1 MEFLWDILQLFLIQ
15 YTQAT
20 ETMRNIRHLI
30 FLATLILITI
40 SGYSQTQISGF
51 VKDASSGERLIG
63 ANIVAKGTLKGTVTD
78 NNGYFNIL
86 INPPA
91 ELRISYTGYNFTDL
105 LIVSAKDSL
114 IEILM
119 TPGKELSE
127 IVIQAKDIIKPNV
140 AKMSMNELL
149 SIPSLSGKPD
159 VIKALLLQPGI
170 KSQSEGSSL
179 LLVRGGNPGEN
190 LYLFDNVPVIYV
202 NHLGGFMSVFNPD
215 IINSI
220 SLYKGGFPARYGG
233 KLSSVVDITQKE
245 GSSSVSKGSYSIG
258 ITDFSLL
265 LEGPV
270 KKNAS
275 YIFTARKTLFDIFTI
290 AGSSLGKGNSYIL
303 GYGFHDLNGKIS
315 WRPNA
320 KNSFHFN
327 IYQGDDYLNY
337 WSKKDKQNP
346 DNRNR
351 MVTIW
356 GNWLASLNWKHVVSK
371 NLFAEQTISYT
382 RYRLG
387 ERQNFAY
394 KSEKDITTYK
404 SRYLSS
410 LQDFSFQ
417 SGWKY
422 QPTEKW
428 AVNFGMKTS
437 LMIHLPNYEFNSG
450 QLLQV
455 EKERTETIES
465 ALYLDNSFDLGNDF
479 KIDAG
484 LRFVKFFASGFKP
497 SVLEPRLIISKDL
510 NKNHQ
515 LNLSYMRINQ
525 FTHLLYTA
533 GNIMGNEIWIPT
545 NEIIKPAMSD
555 QYTIGWTGIFAD
567 GSYQAE
573 MNLYYKTLENLT
585 TYKEGYI
592 SLKGVN
598 NWQSKVV
605 SGGKGEAYGVEFL
618 LRKTKGTWTGF
629 LGYGW
634 SNATRQFPAI
644 NQGNKFIFD
653 YDRPHSASIFVQ
665 HKFSEKLTF
674 NATWVFQSGL
684 PYTPVAGKQ
693 LTISL
698 EPGEDGEPVYYET
711 FIYGERNSARMKA
724 YHRLDFGLTLNKMG
738 ANDKVKSSWTFSV
751 YNAYNRKNPVY
762 YYYNTSASGEIINPE
777 TNVGDYKPNNMY
789 QLSLFPLI
797 PVVSYKRYFDSKNEN
812 KRTFKKK
819 FNKWLYHEN

>member
-1 MEFLWDILQLFLIQ
+1 
-15 YTQAT
+15 
-20 ETMRNIRHLI
+20 MRNIRYLS
-30 FLATLILITI
+30 FLSALMLLTL
-40 SGYSQTQISGF
+40 SGYSQTRVSGF
-51 VKDASSGERLIG
+51 VMDEHSGERLIG
-63 ANIVAKGTLKGTVTD
+63 ANVSEKETFNGCITD

-86 INPPA
+86 INTPA
-91 ELRISYTGYNFTDL
+91 GLRISYTGYTFSDI
-105 LIVSAKDSL
+105 LIVSEKDTL
-114 IEILM
+114 IEILL

-127 IVIQAKDIIKPNV
+127 VVIQAKGTIKPNV
-140 AKMSMNELL
+140 TKMSMNELL

-220 SLYKGGFPARYGG
+220 ALYKGGFPARYGG

-245 GSSSVSKGSYSIG
+245 GSLSGPQGSYSIG

-265 LEGPV
+265 LEGPI

-275 YIFTARKTLFDIFTI
+275 YIFTGRKTLFDILTI
-290 AGSSLGKGNSYIL
+290 AGSSIGKGNSYIM

-337 WSKKDKQNP
+337 WSKKDKLNP
-346 DNRNR
+346 DNKNH

-356 GNWLASLNWKHVVSK
+356 GNWLLSMHWKRVISK

-387 ERQNFAY
+387 ERQNFTY
-394 KSEKDITTYK
+394 KTENDITTNK

-410 LQDFSFQ
+410 LQDFSIQ

-422 QPTEKW
+422 QPVKDWTI
-428 AVNFGMKTS
+428 NFGMKTS

-450 QLLQV
+450 QLLQI
-455 EKERTETIES
+455 EKQRTETIES
-465 ALYLDNSFDLGNDF
+465 ALYLDNSFDLGNGF
-479 KIDAG
+479 KVDAG
-484 LRFVKFFASGFKP
+484 LRFVKFLASGYNP
-497 SVLEPRLIISKDL
+497 SVLEPRLIIYKDL

-515 LNLSYMRINQ
+515 LNMSYMRINQ

-533 GNIMGNEIWIPT
+533 GNIMGNEIWIPSDK
-545 NEIIKPAMSD
+545 EIKPSMSN
-555 QYTIGWTGIFAD
+555 QYTFGWTGIFAD

-573 MNLYYKTLENLT
+573 MNLYYKTMENLT
-585 TYKEGYI
+585 TYKEGFI

-598 NWQSKVV
+598 NWHSKVV
-605 SGGKGEAYGVEFL
+605 SGGKGEAYGVEL
-618 LRKTKGTWTGF
+618 LIRKTKGAWTGF
-629 LGYGW
+629 AGYGW

-644 NQGNKFIFD
+644 NQGNKFLFD
-653 YDRPHSASIFVQ
+653 YDRPHSASIFIQ

-674 NATWVFQSGL
+674 NAAWAFQSGL

-711 FIYGERNSARMKA
+711 FIYGERNSARMKN
-724 YHRLDFGLTLNKMG
+724 YHRLDLGLTVNKIG
-738 ANDKVKSSWTFSV
+738 ANNKVKSSWTFSV

-777 TNVGDYKPNNMY
+777 TSGIGYKPNNMY
-789 QLSLFPLI
+789 QLSLFPII
-797 PVVSYKRYFDSKNEN
+797 PMVSYKRYFDSKNEN
-812 KRTFKKK
+812 KETFKKK
-819 FNKWLYHEN
+819 LNKWLYHEN

>member
-1 MEFLWDILQLFLIQ
+1 
-15 YTQAT
+15 
-20 ETMRNIRHLI
+20 MRNIRYLS
-30 FLATLILITI
+30 FLSALMLLTL
-40 SGYSQTQISGF
+40 SGYSQTRVSGF
-51 VKDASSGERLIG
+51 VMDAHSGERLIG
-63 ANIVAKGTLKGTVTD
+63 ANVSEKETFNGCITD

-86 INPPA
+86 INTPA
-91 ELRISYTGYNFTDL
+91 GLRISYTGYTFSDI
-105 LIVSAKDSL
+105 LIVSEKDTL
-114 IEILM
+114 IEILL

-127 IVIQAKDIIKPNV
+127 VVIQAKGTIKPNV
-140 AKMSMNELL
+140 TKMSMNELL

-220 SLYKGGFPARYGG
+220 VLYKGGFPARYGG

-245 GSSSVSKGSYSIG
+245 GSLSGPQGSYSIG

-270 KKNAS
+270 NKKAS
-275 YIFTARKTLFDIFTI
+275 YIFTGRKTLFDILTI
-290 AGSSLGKGNSYIL
+290 AGSSIGKGNSYIM

-337 WSKKDKQNP
+337 WSKKDKLNP
-346 DNRNR
+346 DNKNH

-356 GNWLASLNWKHVVSK
+356 GNWLLSMHWKRVVSK

-387 ERQNFAY
+387 ERQNFTY
-394 KSEKDITTYK
+394 KSENDITTSK

-410 LQDFSFQ
+410 LQDYSIQ

-422 QPTEKW
+422 QPVKDWT
-428 AVNFGMKTS
+428 VNFGMKTS

-450 QLLQV
+450 QLLQI
-455 EKERTETIES
+455 EKQRTKTIES
-465 ALYLDNSFDLGNDF
+465 ALYLDNSFDLGNGF
-479 KIDAG
+479 KVDAG
-484 LRFVKFFASGFKP
+484 LRFVKFLASGYNP
-497 SVLEPRLIISKDL
+497 SVLEPRLIIYKDL

-515 LNLSYMRINQ
+515 LNMSYMRINQ

-533 GNIMGNEIWIPT
+533 GNIMGNEIWIPSDK
-545 NEIIKPAMSD
+545 EIKPSMSN
-555 QYTIGWTGIFAD
+555 QYTFGWTGIFAD

-573 MNLYYKTLENLT
+573 MNLYYKTMENLT
-585 TYKEGYI
+585 SYKEGFI

-598 NWQSKVV
+598 NWHSKVV
-605 SGGKGEAYGVEFL
+605 SGGKGEAYGVEL
-618 LRKTKGTWTGF
+618 LIRKTKGAWTGF
-629 LGYGW
+629 AGYGW

-644 NQGNKFIFD
+644 NQGNKFLFD
-653 YDRPHSASIFVQ
+653 YDRPHSASIFIQ

-674 NATWVFQSGL
+674 NAAWMFQSGL

-711 FIYGERNSARMKA
+711 FIYGERNSARMKN
-724 YHRLDFGLTLNKMG
+724 YHRLDLGLTVNKIG
-738 ANDKVKSSWTFSV
+738 ANNKVKSSWTFSV

-777 TNVGDYKPNNMY
+777 TSGIGYKPNNMY
-789 QLSLFPLI
+789 QLSLFPII
-797 PVVSYKRYFDSKNEN
+797 PMVSYKRYFDSKNEN
-812 KRTFKKK
+812 KETFKKK
-819 FNKWLYHEN
+819 LNKWLYHEN

>member
-1 MEFLWDILQLFLIQ
+1 
-15 YTQAT
+15 
-20 ETMRNIRHLI
+20 MRNIRYLS
-30 FLATLILITI
+30 FLSALMLLTL
-40 SGYSQTQISGF
+40 SGYSQTRVSGF
-51 VKDASSGERLIG
+51 VMDEHSGERLIG
-63 ANIVAKGTLKGTVTD
+63 ANVSEKETFNGCITD

-86 INPPA
+86 INTPA
-91 ELRISYTGYNFTDL
+91 GLRISYTGYTFSDI
-105 LIVSAKDSL
+105 LIVSEKDTL
-114 IEILM
+114 IEILL

-127 IVIQAKDIIKPNV
+127 VVIQAKGTIKPNV
-140 AKMSMNELL
+140 TKMSMNELL

-220 SLYKGGFPARYGG
+220 ALYKGGFPARYGG

-245 GSSSVSKGSYSIG
+245 GSLSGPQGSYSIG

-265 LEGPV
+265 LEGPI

-275 YIFTARKTLFDIFTI
+275 YIFTGRKTLFDILTI
-290 AGSSLGKGNSYIL
+290 AGSSIGKGNSYIM

-337 WSKKDKQNP
+337 WSKKDKLNP
-346 DNRNR
+346 DNKNH

-356 GNWLASLNWKHVVSK
+356 GNWLLSMHWKRVISK

-387 ERQNFAY
+387 ERQNFTY
-394 KSEKDITTYK
+394 KTENGITTNK

-410 LQDFSFQ
+410 LQDYSIQ

-422 QPTEKW
+422 QPVKDWT
-428 AVNFGMKTS
+428 VNFGMKTS

-450 QLLQV
+450 QLLQI
-455 EKERTETIES
+455 EKQRTETIES
-465 ALYLDNSFDLGNDF
+465 ALYLDNSFDLGNGF
-479 KIDAG
+479 KVDAG
-484 LRFVKFFASGFKP
+484 LRFVKFLASGYNP
-497 SVLEPRLIISKDL
+497 SVLEPRLIIYKDP
-510 NKNHQ
+510 NKNQQ
-515 LNLSYMRINQ
+515 LNMSYMRINQ

-533 GNIMGNEIWIPT
+533 GNIMGNEIWIPSDK
-545 NEIIKPAMSD
+545 EIKPSMSN
-555 QYTIGWTGIFAD
+555 QYTFGWTGIFAD

-573 MNLYYKTLENLT
+573 MNLYYKTMENLT
-585 TYKEGYI
+585 SYKEGFI

-598 NWQSKVV
+598 NWHSKVV
-605 SGGKGEAYGVEFL
+605 SGGKGEAYGVEL
-618 LRKTKGTWTGF
+618 LIRKTKGAWTGF
-629 LGYGW
+629 AGYGW

-644 NQGNKFIFD
+644 NQGNKFLFD
-653 YDRPHSASIFVQ
+653 YDRPHSASIFIQ

-674 NATWVFQSGL
+674 NAAWMFQSGL

-711 FIYGERNSARMKA
+711 FIYGERNSARMKN
-724 YHRLDFGLTLNKMG
+724 YHRLDLGLTVNKIG
-738 ANDKVKSSWTFSV
+738 ANNKVKSSWTFSV

-777 TNVGDYKPNNMY
+777 TSGIGYKPNNMY
-789 QLSLFPLI
+789 QLSLFPII
-797 PVVSYKRYFDSKNEN
+797 PMVSYKRYFDSKNEN
-812 KRTFKKK
+812 KETFKKK
-819 FNKWLYHEN
+819 LNKWLYHEN

>member
-1 MEFLWDILQLFLIQ
+1 MLL
-15 YTQAT
+15 
-20 ETMRNIRHLI
+20 
-30 FLATLILITI
+30 TL
-40 SGYSQTQISGF
+40 SAYSQTRISGF
-51 VKDASSGERLIG
+51 VKDALSGELLIG
-63 ANIVAKGTLKGTVTD
+63 ANVNEKGTLNGGTTD

-86 INPPA
+86 INIPA
-91 ELRISYTGYNFTDL
+91 EIRISYTGYTFSDL
-105 LIVSAKDSL
+105 LIVSVKDTL
-114 IEILM
+114 IEILLS
-119 TPGKELSE
+119 PGKELSE
-127 IVIQAKDIIKPNV
+127 VVIQAKGIIKPNIT
-140 AKMSMNELL
+140 KMSMNELL

-159 VIKALLLQPGI
+159 VIKALQLHPGI

-220 SLYKGGFPARYGG
+220 VLYKGGFPARYGG

-245 GSSSVSKGSYSIG
+245 GSLSGPQGSYSIG

-265 LEGPV
+265 LEGPIN
-270 KKNAS
+270 KKVS
-275 YIFTARKTLFDIFTI
+275 YIFTGRKTLFDILTI

-315 WRPNA
+315 WRPNT

-337 WSKKDKQNP
+337 WSKKDKLNP
-346 DNRNR
+346 ENKNH

-356 GNWLASLNWKHVVSK
+356 GNWLLSMHWKRVVSK

-387 ERQNFAY
+387 ERQNFTY
-394 KSEKDITTYK
+394 KTENDITTNK

-410 LQDFSFQ
+410 LQDFSIQ

-422 QPTEKW
+422 QPVKDWT
-428 AVNFGMKTS
+428 VNFGMKTS

-455 EKERTETIES
+455 EKQRTETIES
-465 ALYLDNSFDLGNDF
+465 ALYLDNSFDLVNGF

-484 LRFVKFFASGFKP
+484 LRFVKFFASRYNP
-497 SVLEPRLIISKDL
+497 SVLEPRLIIYKDL

-515 LNLSYMRINQ
+515 LNMSYMRINQ

-533 GNIMGNEIWIPT
+533 GNIMGNEIWIPSDK
-545 NEIIKPAMSD
+545 EIKPSMSN
-555 QYTIGWTGIFAD
+555 QYTFGWTGIFAD

-573 MNLYYKTLENLT
+573 MNLYYKTMDNLT

-598 NWQSKVV
+598 NWHSKVV
-605 SGGKGEAYGVEFL
+605 SGGKGEAYGLEL
-618 LRKTKGTWTGF
+618 LVRKTKGVWTGF
-629 LGYGW
+629 AGYGW
-634 SNATRQFPAI
+634 SKATRQFPAI
-644 NQGNKFIFD
+644 NQGNKFLFD
-653 YDRPHSASIFVQ
+653 YDRPHSASIFIQ

-674 NATWVFQSGL
+674 NAAWVFQSGL
-684 PYTPVAGKQ
+684 PYTQVAGKQ

-711 FIYGERNSARMKA
+711 FIYGERNSARMKN
-724 YHRLDFGLTLNKMG
+724 YHRLDLGLTLNKLG
-738 ANDKVKSSWTFSV
+738 ANNKVKSSWTFSV

-777 TNVGDYKPNNMY
+777 TSGIGYKPNNMY

-797 PVVSYKRYFDSKNEN
+797 PMVSYKRYFDSKNEN
-812 KRTFKKK
+812 KETFKKK
-819 FNKWLYHEN
+819 LNKWLYHEN

>member
-1 MEFLWDILQLFLIQ
+1 MLL
-15 YTQAT
+15 
-20 ETMRNIRHLI
+20 
-30 FLATLILITI
+30 TL
-40 SGYSQTQISGF
+40 SGYSQTRVSGF
-51 VKDASSGERLIG
+51 VMDEHSGERLIG
-63 ANIVAKGTLKGTVTD
+63 ANVSEKETFNGCITD

-86 INPPA
+86 INTPA
-91 ELRISYTGYNFTDL
+91 GLRISYTGYTFSDI
-105 LIVSAKDSL
+105 LIVSEKDTL
-114 IEILM
+114 IEILL

-127 IVIQAKDIIKPNV
+127 VVIQAKGTIKPNV
-140 AKMSMNELL
+140 TKMSMNELL

-220 SLYKGGFPARYGG
+220 ALYKGGFPARYGG

-245 GSSSVSKGSYSIG
+245 GSLSGPQGSYSIG

-265 LEGPV
+265 LEGPI

-275 YIFTARKTLFDIFTI
+275 YIFTGRKTLFDILTI
-290 AGSSLGKGNSYIL
+290 AGSSIGKGNSYIM

-337 WSKKDKQNP
+337 WSKKDKLNP
-346 DNRNR
+346 DNKNH

-356 GNWLASLNWKHVVSK
+356 GNWLLSMHWKRVISK

-387 ERQNFAY
+387 ERQNFTY
-394 KSEKDITTYK
+394 KTENDITTNK

-410 LQDFSFQ
+410 LQDFSIQ

-422 QPTEKW
+422 QPVKDWTI
-428 AVNFGMKTS
+428 NFGMKTS

-450 QLLQV
+450 QLLQI
-455 EKERTETIES
+455 EKQRTETIES
-465 ALYLDNSFDLGNDF
+465 ALYLDNSFDLGNGF
-479 KIDAG
+479 KVDAG
-484 LRFVKFFASGFKP
+484 LRFVKFLASGYNP
-497 SVLEPRLIISKDL
+497 SVLEPRLIIYKDL

-515 LNLSYMRINQ
+515 LNMSYMRINQ

-533 GNIMGNEIWIPT
+533 GNIMGNEIWIPSDK
-545 NEIIKPAMSD
+545 EIKPSMSN
-555 QYTIGWTGIFAD
+555 QYTFGWTGIFAD

-573 MNLYYKTLENLT
+573 MNLYYKTMENLT
-585 TYKEGYI
+585 TYKEGFI

-598 NWQSKVV
+598 NWHSKVV
-605 SGGKGEAYGVEFL
+605 SGGKGEAYGVEL
-618 LRKTKGTWTGF
+618 LIRKTKGAWTGF
-629 LGYGW
+629 AGYGW

-644 NQGNKFIFD
+644 NQGNKFLFD
-653 YDRPHSASIFVQ
+653 YDRPHSASIFIQ

-674 NATWVFQSGL
+674 NAAWAFQSGL

-711 FIYGERNSARMKA
+711 FIYGERNSARMKN
-724 YHRLDFGLTLNKMG
+724 YHRLDLGLTVNKIG
-738 ANDKVKSSWTFSV
+738 ANNKVKSSWTFSV

-777 TNVGDYKPNNMY
+777 TSGIGYKPNNMY
-789 QLSLFPLI
+789 QLSLFPII
-797 PVVSYKRYFDSKNEN
+797 PMVSYKRYFDSKNEN
-812 KRTFKKK
+812 KETFKKK
-819 FNKWLYHEN
+819 LNKWLYHEN

>member
-1 MEFLWDILQLFLIQ
+1 MLL
-15 YTQAT
+15 
-20 ETMRNIRHLI
+20 
-30 FLATLILITI
+30 TL
-40 SGYSQTQISGF
+40 SGYSQTRVSGF
-51 VKDASSGERLIG
+51 VMDEHSGERLIG
-63 ANIVAKGTLKGTVTD
+63 ANVSEKETFNGCITD

-86 INPPA
+86 INTPA
-91 ELRISYTGYNFTDL
+91 GLRISYTGYTFSDI
-105 LIVSAKDSL
+105 LIVSEKDTL
-114 IEILM
+114 IEILL

-127 IVIQAKDIIKPNV
+127 VVIQAKGTIKPNV
-140 AKMSMNELL
+140 TKMSMNELL

-220 SLYKGGFPARYGG
+220 ALYKGGFPARYGG

-245 GSSSVSKGSYSIG
+245 GSLSGPQGSYSIG

-265 LEGPV
+265 LEGPI

-275 YIFTARKTLFDIFTI
+275 YIFTGRKTLFDILTI
-290 AGSSLGKGNSYIL
+290 AGSSIGKGNSYIM

-337 WSKKDKQNP
+337 WSKKDKLNP
-346 DNRNR
+346 DNKNH

-356 GNWLASLNWKHVVSK
+356 GNWLLSMHWKRVISK

-387 ERQNFAY
+387 ERQNFTY
-394 KSEKDITTYK
+394 KTENGITTNK

-410 LQDFSFQ
+410 LQDYSIQ

-422 QPTEKW
+422 QPVKDWT
-428 AVNFGMKTS
+428 VNFGMKTS

-450 QLLQV
+450 QLLQI
-455 EKERTETIES
+455 EKQRTETIES
-465 ALYLDNSFDLGNDF
+465 ALYLDNSFDLGNGF
-479 KIDAG
+479 KVDAG
-484 LRFVKFFASGFKP
+484 LRFVKFLASGYNP
-497 SVLEPRLIISKDL
+497 SVLEPRLIIYKDP
-510 NKNHQ
+510 NKNQQ
-515 LNLSYMRINQ
+515 LNMSYMRINQ

-533 GNIMGNEIWIPT
+533 GNIMGNEIWIPSDK
-545 NEIIKPAMSD
+545 EIKPSMSN
-555 QYTIGWTGIFAD
+555 QYTFGWTGIFAD

-573 MNLYYKTLENLT
+573 MNLYYKTMENLT
-585 TYKEGYI
+585 SYKEGFI

-598 NWQSKVV
+598 NWHSKVV
-605 SGGKGEAYGVEFL
+605 SGGKGEAYGVEL
-618 LRKTKGTWTGF
+618 LIRKTKGAWTGF
-629 LGYGW
+629 AGYGW

-644 NQGNKFIFD
+644 NQGNKFLFD
-653 YDRPHSASIFVQ
+653 YDRPHSASIFIQ

-674 NATWVFQSGL
+674 NAAWMFQSGL

-711 FIYGERNSARMKA
+711 FIYGERNSARMKN
-724 YHRLDFGLTLNKMG
+724 YHRLDLGLTVNKIG
-738 ANDKVKSSWTFSV
+738 ANNKVKSSWTFSV

-777 TNVGDYKPNNMY
+777 TSGIGYKPNNMY
-789 QLSLFPLI
+789 QLSLFPII
-797 PVVSYKRYFDSKNEN
+797 PMVSYKRYFDSKNEN
-812 KRTFKKK
+812 KETFKKK
-819 FNKWLYHEN
+819 LNKWLYHEN

>member
-1 MEFLWDILQLFLIQ
+1 
-15 YTQAT
+15 
-20 ETMRNIRHLI
+20 MRNIRYLS
-30 FLATLILITI
+30 FLSALMLLTL
-40 SGYSQTQISGF
+40 SGYSQTRVSGF
-51 VKDASSGERLIG
+51 VKDALSGERLIG
-63 ANIVAKGTLKGTVTD
+63 ANVSEKETFNGCITD

-86 INPPA
+86 INIPA
-91 ELRISYTGYNFTDL
+91 GLRISYTGYTFSEI
-105 LIVSAKDSL
+105 LIVSEKDTL
-114 IEILM
+114 IEILL

-127 IVIQAKDIIKPNV
+127 VVIQAKGAIKPNV
-140 AKMSMNELL
+140 TKMSMNELL

-220 SLYKGGFPARYGG
+220 ALYKGGFPARYGG

-245 GSSSVSKGSYSIG
+245 GSLSGPQGSYSIG

-265 LEGPV
+265 LEGPI

-275 YIFTARKTLFDIFTI
+275 YIFTGRKTLFDILTI
-290 AGSSLGKGNSYIL
+290 AGSSIGKGNSYIM

-337 WSKKDKQNP
+337 WSKKDKLNP
-346 DNRNR
+346 DNKNH

-356 GNWLASLNWKHVVSK
+356 GNWLLSMHWKRVISK

-387 ERQNFAY
+387 ERQNFTY
-394 KSEKDITTYK
+394 KTENGITTNK

-410 LQDFSFQ
+410 LQDYSIQ

-422 QPTEKW
+422 QPGKDWT
-428 AVNFGMKTS
+428 VNFGMKTS
-437 LMIHLPNYEFNSG
+437 LMIHLPNYEFNPG
-450 QLLQV
+450 QLLQI
-455 EKERTETIES
+455 EKQRTETVES
-465 ALYLDNSFDLGNDF
+465 ALYLDNSFDLGNGF

-484 LRFVKFFASGFKP
+484 LRFVKFLASGYNP
-497 SVLEPRLIISKDL
+497 SVLEPRLIFYKDL
-510 NKNHQ
+510 NIFHQ
-515 LNLSYMRINQ
+515 LNMSYMRINQ

-533 GNIMGNEIWIPT
+533 GNIMGNEIWIPSDK
-545 NEIIKPAMSD
+545 EIKPSMSN
-555 QYTIGWTGIFAD
+555 QYTFGWTGIFAD

-573 MNLYYKTLENLT
+573 MNLYYKTMENLT
-585 TYKEGYI
+585 SYKEGFI

-598 NWQSKVV
+598 NWHSKVV
-605 SGGKGEAYGVEFL
+605 SGGKGEAYGVEL
-618 LRKTKGTWTGF
+618 LIRKTKGAWTGF
-629 LGYGW
+629 AGYGW

-644 NQGNKFIFD
+644 NQGNKFLFD
-653 YDRPHSASIFVQ
+653 YDRPHSASIFIQ

-674 NATWVFQSGL
+674 NAAWVFQSGL

-698 EPGEDGEPVYYET
+698 EPGEDGESVYYET
-711 FIYGERNSARMKA
+711 FIYGERNSARMKN
-724 YHRLDFGLTLNKMG
+724 YHRLDLGLTLNKMG
-738 ANDKVKSSWTFSV
+738 ANNKVKSSWTFSV

-762 YYYNTSASGEIINPE
+762 YYYNSSASGEIINPE
-777 TNVGDYKPNNMY
+777 TSGIGYKPNNMY
-789 QLSLFPLI
+789 QLSLFPII
-797 PVVSYKRYFDSKNEN
+797 PMVSYKRYFDSRNEN
-812 KRTFKKK
+812 KETFKKK
-819 FNKWLYHEN
+819 LNKWLYHEN

>member
-1 MEFLWDILQLFLIQ
+1 
-15 YTQAT
+15 
-20 ETMRNIRHLI
+20 MRNIRHLSL
-30 FLATLILITI
+30 LAALVLIII
-40 SGYSQTQISGF
+40 NGYSQTRVSGF
-51 VKDASSGERLIG
+51 VKDVLSGERLIG
-63 ANIVAKGTLKGTVTD
+63 ANVTEKETFKGSITD
-78 NNGYFNIL
+78 NNGYFNFL
-86 INPPA
+86 INPPT
-91 ELRISYTGYNFTDL
+91 ELRISYTGYASSVFFVDL
-105 LIVSAKDSL
+105 AKDTL
-114 IEILM
+114 VEILM

-127 IVIQAKDIIKPNV
+127 VVIQANSIVKPNV
-140 AKMSMNELL
+140 AKISMIELL

-159 VIKALLLQPGI
+159 VIKALQLQPGI

-220 SLYKGGFPARYGG
+220 ALYKGGFPARYGG

-245 GSSSVSKGSYSIG
+245 GSSSGPKGSYSIG
-258 ITDFSLL
+258 ITDFSFLF
-265 LEGPV
+265 EGPI
-270 KKNAS
+270 KKKAS
-275 YIFTARKTLFDIFTI
+275 YIFAARKTLFDILTI
-290 AGSSLGKGNSYIL
+290 AGSSVGKGNSYIL

-315 WRPNA
+315 WRPNT

-346 DNRNR
+346 DNKNH
-351 MVTIW
+351 MITIW

-387 ERQNFAY
+387 ERQNFTF
-394 KSEKDITTYK
+394 KTENDITTNK
-404 SRYLSS
+404 GRYLSS
-410 LQDFSFQ
+410 LQDFSVQ

-422 QPTEKW
+422 QPVKNW

-450 QLLQV
+450 QILQV
-455 EKERTETIES
+455 EKEKTVTIES
-465 ALYLDNSFDLGNDF
+465 ALYLDNSFDLGKDF

-497 SVLEPRLIISKDL
+497 SVLEPRLIIYKDL

-533 GNIMGNEIWIPT
+533 GNIMGNEIWIPSD
-545 NEIIKPAMSD
+545 EIIKPSMSN
-555 QYTIGWTGIFAD
+555 QYTFGWIGIFAD
-567 GSYQAE
+567 GCYQAE

-592 SLKGVN
+592 SLKGIN
-598 NWQSKVV
+598 NWHSKVV
-605 SGGKGEAYGVEFL
+605 SGGKGEAYGVEL
-618 LRKTKGTWTGF
+618 LMRKTKGTWTGF
-629 LGYGW
+629 IGYGW
-634 SNATRQFPAI
+634 SNAARQFPAI
-644 NQGNKFIFD
+644 NQGNKFVFD

-665 HKFSEKLTF
+665 HKFSDKLAL

-684 PYTPVAGKQ
+684 PYTPVTGKQ

-698 EPGEDGEPVYYET
+698 EPGEEGEPVYYET
-711 FIYGERNSARMKA
+711 FIYGERNSARMKT
-724 YHRLDFGLTLNKMG
+724 YHRLDLGLTLNKMG
-738 ANDKVKSSWTFSV
+738 ANNKVKYSWTFSV

-762 YYYNTSASGEIINPE
+762 YYYNTSASGEIVNPE
-777 TNVGDYKPNNMY
+777 TSGFSYKPNNLY
-789 QLSLFPLI
+789 QLSLFPII
-797 PVVSYKRYFDSKNEN
+797 PMVSYKRYFDTKNQNRE
-812 KRTFKKK
+812 TFKNKL
-819 FNKWLYHEN
+819 NKWLYHEN

>member
-1 MEFLWDILQLFLIQ
+1 
-15 YTQAT
+15 
-20 ETMRNIRHLI
+20 MRNIRYLS
-30 FLATLILITI
+30 FLTALMLLTL
-40 SGYSQTQISGF
+40 SGYSQTRISGF
-51 VKDASSGERLIG
+51 VKDALSGELLIG
-63 ANIVAKGTLKGTVTD
+63 ANVNEKGTLNGGITD

-86 INPPA
+86 INIPA
-91 ELRISYTGYNFTDL
+91 EIRISYTGYTFSDL
-105 LIVSAKDSL
+105 LIVSVKDTL
-114 IEILM
+114 IEILLS
-119 TPGKELSE
+119 PGKELSE
-127 IVIQAKDIIKPNV
+127 VVIQAKGIIKPNV
-140 AKMSMNELL
+140 TKLSMNELL

-159 VIKALLLQPGI
+159 VIKALQLYPGI

-220 SLYKGGFPARYGG
+220 ALYKGGFPARYGG

-245 GSSSVSKGSYSIG
+245 GSSSGQKGSFSIG
-258 ITDFSLL
+258 ITDFSIL

-270 KKNAS
+270 NKKAS
-275 YIFTARKTLFDIFTI
+275 YIFTGRKTLFDILTI
-290 AGSSLGKGNSYIL
+290 AGSSLGRGNSYIL

-315 WRPNA
+315 WRPNT

-337 WSKKDKQNP
+337 WSKKDKLNP
-346 DNRNR
+346 ENKNH

-356 GNWLASLNWKHVVSK
+356 GNWLLSMNWKRVVSN
-371 NLFAEQTISYT
+371 NLFTEQTISYT
-382 RYRLG
+382 RYRLD
-387 ERQNFAY
+387 ERQNFTY
-394 KSEKDITTYK
+394 KSENDITTNK

-410 LQDFSFQ
+410 LQDFSVQ

-422 QPTEKW
+422 QPVKDWT
-428 AVNFGMKTS
+428 VNFGIKTS

-450 QLLQV
+450 QLLQI
-455 EKERTETIES
+455 EKQRTETVES
-465 ALYLDNSFDLGNDF
+465 AIYLDNSFDLGNGF
-479 KIDAG
+479 KVDAG
-484 LRFVKFFASGFKP
+484 LRFVKFFASRFNP
-497 SVLEPRLIISKDL
+497 SVLEPRLIIYKDL

-525 FTHLLYTA
+525 FTHLLFTA
-533 GNIMGNEIWIPT
+533 GNIMGNEIWIPSDK
-545 NEIIKPAMSD
+545 EIKPSMSN
-555 QYTIGWTGIFAD
+555 QYTFGWTGIFAD

-573 MNLYYKTLENLT
+573 MNLYYKTMDNLT

-598 NWQSKVV
+598 NWHSKVV

-618 LRKTKGTWTGF
+618 VRKTKGAWTGF
-629 LGYGW
+629 GGYGW

-644 NQGNKFIFD
+644 NQGYKYLFD
-653 YDRPHSASIFVQ
+653 YDRPHSASIFIQ
-665 HKFSEKLTF
+665 RKFSEKLTF
-674 NATWVFQSGL
+674 NAAWVFQSGL
-684 PYTPVAGKQ
+684 PYTPVEGKQ
-693 LTISL
+693 ITISL
-698 EPGEDGEPVYYET
+698 EPGENGEPVYYET

-724 YHRLDFGLTLNKMG
+724 YHRLDLGLTLNKLG
-738 ANDKVKSSWTFSV
+738 ANNKVKSSWTFSV

-797 PVVSYKRYFDSKNEN
+797 PMVSYKRYFDSKNEN
-812 KRTFKKK
+812 KETFKKK
-819 FNKWLYHEN
+819 LNKWLYHEN

>member
-1 MEFLWDILQLFLIQ
+1 
-15 YTQAT
+15 
-20 ETMRNIRHLI
+20 MRNIIYLS
-30 FLATLILITI
+30 LLSILIALTLN
-40 SGYSQTQISGF
+40 GYTQIRISGF
-51 VKDASSGERLIG
+51 VKDAYSGERLIG
-63 ANIVAKGTLKGTVTD
+63 ANITEKGTLNGGITD
-78 NNGYFNIL
+78 NNGYFNIQ
-86 INPPA
+86 INIPA
-91 ELRISYTGYNFTDL
+91 DLRISYTGYSFSDL
-105 LIVSAKDSL
+105 LIVSMKDTL
-114 IEILM
+114 IEILL

-127 IVIQAKDIIKPNV
+127 VVIQAKGIIKPNV
-140 AKMSMNELL
+140 AKMSIIELL

-159 VIKALLLQPGI
+159 VIKALQLHPGI

-220 SLYKGGFPARYGG
+220 DLYKGGFPARYGG

-245 GSSSVSKGSYSIG
+245 GCLSGPQGSYSIG

-265 LEGPV
+265 LEGPIN
-270 KKNAS
+270 KKVS
-275 YIFTARKTLFDIFTI
+275 YIITGRKTLFDILTI
-290 AGSSLGKGNSYIL
+290 AGSFLVKGNSYLL

-320 KNSFHFN
+320 KNSYHFN

-337 WSKKDKQNP
+337 WSKKDKLNP
-346 DNRNR
+346 ENKNH

-356 GNWLASLNWKHVVSK
+356 GNWLLTMNWKRVVSK
-371 NLFAEQTISYT
+371 NMFAEQTISYT

-387 ERQNFAY
+387 ERRNFTY
-394 KSEKDITTYK
+394 KSENDITTNK

-410 LQDFSFQ
+410 LQDYSIQ

-422 QPTEKW
+422 QPVKDW
-428 AVNFGMKTS
+428 AVNFGVKTS
-437 LMIHLPNYEFNSG
+437 LMIHLPNYEYNSG
-450 QLLQV
+450 LLLQT
-455 EKERTETIES
+455 EQQRTETIES
-465 ALYLDNSFDLGNDF
+465 AIYLDNSFALGNDF

-497 SVLEPRLIISKDL
+497 SVLEPRLFFYKDL
-510 NKNHQ
+510 DKNHQ
-515 LNLSYMRINQ
+515 LNMSYMRINQ
-525 FTHLLYTA
+525 FTHLLYAA
-533 GNIMGNEIWIPT
+533 GNIMGNEIWIPSDK
-545 NEIIKPAMSD
+545 EIKPSMSN
-555 QYTIGWTGIFAD
+555 QYTFGWTGIFAD
-567 GSYQAE
+567 AGYQAE
-573 MNLYYKTLENLT
+573 MNLYYKTMENLT

-598 NWQSKVV
+598 NWHSKVL
-605 SGGKGEAYGVEFL
+605 SGGKGEAFGIEAL
-618 LRKTKGTWTGF
+618 MRKSKGAWTGF
-629 LGYGW
+629 IGYGW
-634 SNATRQFPAI
+634 SNATRQFSAI
-644 NQGNKFIFD
+644 NQGNKFLFD

-665 HKFSEKLTF
+665 HKFSEKLTL

-684 PYTPVAGKQ
+684 PYTPVSGKQ

-698 EPGEDGEPVYYET
+698 EPGEDGGPVYYET

-724 YHRLDFGLTLNKMG
+724 YHRLDLGLTLNKMG

-762 YYYNTSASGEIINPE
+762 YYYNTTASGEIINPE

-797 PVVSYKRYFDSKNEN
+797 PVVSYKRYFDSKNET

-819 FNKWLYHEN
+819 LNKWLYHEN

>member
-1 MEFLWDILQLFLIQ
+1 
-15 YTQAT
+15 
-20 ETMRNIRHLI
+20 MRNIRYFS
-30 FLATLILITI
+30 FLSALMLLTL
-40 SGYSQTQISGF
+40 SGYSQTRVSGF
-51 VKDASSGERLIG
+51 VMDAHSGERLIG
-63 ANIVAKGTLKGTVTD
+63 ANVSEKETFNGCITD

-86 INPPA
+86 INTPA
-91 ELRISYTGYNFTDL
+91 GLRISYTGYTFSDI
-105 LIVSAKDSL
+105 LIVSEKDTL
-114 IEILM
+114 IEILL

-127 IVIQAKDIIKPNV
+127 VVIQAKGTIKPNV
-140 AKMSMNELL
+140 TKMSMNELL

-220 SLYKGGFPARYGG
+220 ALYKGGFPARYGG

-245 GSSSVSKGSYSIG
+245 GSLSGPQGSYSIG

-265 LEGPV
+265 LEGPI

-275 YIFTARKTLFDIFTI
+275 YIFTGRKTLFDILTI

-346 DNRNR
+346 DNKNH
-351 MVTIW
+351 MITIW
-356 GNWLASLNWKHVVSK
+356 GNWLLSMHWKRVISK

-387 ERQNFAY
+387 ERQNFTY
-394 KSEKDITTYK
+394 KTENDITTNK

-410 LQDFSFQ
+410 LQDFSIQ

-422 QPTEKW
+422 QPVKDWT
-428 AVNFGMKTS
+428 VNFGMKTS

-450 QLLQV
+450 QLLQI
-455 EKERTETIES
+455 EKQRTETIES
-465 ALYLDNSFDLGNDF
+465 ALYLDNSFDLGNGF
-479 KIDAG
+479 KVDAG
-484 LRFVKFFASGFKP
+484 LRFVKFLASGYNP
-497 SVLEPRLIISKDL
+497 SVLEPRLIIYKDL

-515 LNLSYMRINQ
+515 LNMSYMRINQ

-533 GNIMGNEIWIPT
+533 GNIMGNEIWIPSDK
-545 NEIIKPAMSD
+545 EIKPSMSN
-555 QYTIGWTGIFAD
+555 QYTFGWTGIFAD

-573 MNLYYKTLENLT
+573 MNLYYKTMENLT
-585 TYKEGYI
+585 TYKEGFI

-598 NWQSKVV
+598 NWHSKVV
-605 SGGKGEAYGVEFL
+605 SGGKGEAYGVEL
-618 LRKTKGTWTGF
+618 LIRKTKGAWTGF
-629 LGYGW
+629 AGYGW

-644 NQGNKFIFD
+644 NQGNKFLFD
-653 YDRPHSASIFVQ
+653 YDRPHSASIFIQ

-674 NATWVFQSGL
+674 NAAWAFQSGL

-711 FIYGERNSARMKA
+711 FIYGERNSARMKN
-724 YHRLDFGLTLNKMG
+724 YHRLDLGLTVNKIG
-738 ANDKVKSSWTFSV
+738 ANNKVKSSWTFSV

-777 TNVGDYKPNNMY
+777 TSGIGYKPNNMY
-789 QLSLFPLI
+789 QLSLFPII
-797 PVVSYKRYFDSKNEN
+797 PMVSYKRYFDSKNEN
-812 KRTFKKK
+812 KETFKKK
-819 FNKWLYHEN
+819 LNKWLYHEN